1 MRSGIAGINIVS
13 AYITMVATRLNTAS
27 TFQAYDG
34 IFIGGAAAAEV
45 DLLVPVT
52 SILLVD
58 ILLFFYSSDMW
69 CCMMTFFNVITI
81 NIKIKSE
88 VIPNIL

>member
-34 IFIGGAAAAEV
+34 IFIGGADAAEV
-45 DLLVPVT
+45 VVLIFRPHYVNPPCGYSPLF
-52 SILLVD
+52 
-58 ILLFFYSSDMW
+58 LFF
-69 CCMMTFFNVITI
+69 
-81 NIKIKSE
+81 
-88 VIPNIL
+88 